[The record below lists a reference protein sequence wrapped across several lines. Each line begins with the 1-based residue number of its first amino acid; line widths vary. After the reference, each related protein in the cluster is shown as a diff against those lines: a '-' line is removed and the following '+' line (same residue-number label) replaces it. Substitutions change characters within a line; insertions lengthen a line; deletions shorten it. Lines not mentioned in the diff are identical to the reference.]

1 MIADLHTHSNA
12 SDGILRPEELVSR
25 AKSQGVSL
33 LALTDHDTTAGI
45 DAAKREAIAAGMGF
59 IAGVEISTLWNG
71 IGIHIVGLNIDTA
84 EPTLANALSSQQ
96 NIRDERAKEIAA
108 RLAKL
113 GVSGSYEGAKQIA
126 GNAEIGRP
134 HFAQH
139 LLNEGVVTSI
149 EQAFKKYLG
158 AGKPGDVKQLWPDVR
173 EATAWIRAAGGK
185 AVIAHPDKYKMTRT
199 KLRALIEDFKNHGG
213 QAIEVISGLQTP
225 NITRDMT
232 GLCERFALEASCGS
246 DFHQPNAHWQEL
258 GSFGKLA
265 PHLTPV
271 WHDWPNVA

>member
-25 AKSQGVSL
+25 AKSKGVSL

-45 DAAKREAIAAGMGF
+45 DEARREASAQGLGF
-59 IAGVEISTLWNG
+59 IAGVEVSTQWAG
-71 IGIHIVGLNIDTA
+71 MGIHIVGLNV
-84 EPTLANALSSQQ
+84 EPNEKTLQAALAAQQQTRDQRAQEISQ
-96 NIRDERAKEIAA
+96 RLA
-108 RLAKL
+108 RL
-113 GVSGSYEGAKQIA
+113 GFSGCYDGAKRIA
-126 GNAEIGRP
+126 GTAEIGRP

-139 LLNEGVVTSI
+139 LVNEGVVANT

-158 AGKPGDVKQLWPDVR
+158 AGKAGDVKQHWPEVG
-173 EATAWIRAAGGK
+173 EAVSWIRAAGGK

-199 KLRALIEDFKNHGG
+199 KLRLLVEHFKDQGG
-213 QAIEVISGLQTP
+213 AAIEVISGLQTP
-225 NITRDMT
+225 NITRDMA
-232 GLCERFALEASCGS
+232 GLCERFELEASCGS

-258 GSFGKLA
+258 GSFGTLA
-265 PHLTPV
+265 PHLMPV